1 MSTAFLDK
9 ANEANELFC
18 GIVLEVHISLV
29 TNPKLNHDLKFLNSL
44 ICVMSDIF
52 GSQGH

>member
-1 MSTAFLDK
+1 MSTAFLHK
-9 ANEANELFC
+9 ANEMNELFC
-18 GIVLEVHISLV
+18 GIILDVHILLV

-44 ICVMSDIF
+44 ICVMNGIF